1 MIGLNVLLLHQQ
13 VEFNPLATAAA
24 ITNVYFSL
32 PLPLTIVPIQTMAQT
47 SQQHIRGNTTPHFQ
61 QPRVQIFKSQSIGEG
76 SFGTVYKSHL
86 DLLPCAAKTLRSE
99 LFWTISPKT
108 SAFFGGLTI
117 EKIEEGFECVY
128 QLRHPNIVQCL
139 SVYRDD
145 ETGFPVLL
153 MELAPENLSS
163 FIQRNPSV
171 GNRLHI
177 QVDIGYDVVLGLHFL
192 HSNGIVHGNLSG
204 NNILMFPSHRAKLGD
219 FHSIDLPVIVQSVD
233 GASQSVAYMAPEVFG
248 METEVWAEEMDIFS
262 VGVVLMQLVTGH
274 APQLHLPGNLINIH
288 TAVLQLR
295 RKCS

>member
-1 MIGLNVLLLHQQ
+1 
-13 VEFNPLATAAA
+13 
-24 ITNVYFSL
+24 
-32 PLPLTIVPIQTMAQT
+32 MAQT

-99 LFWTISPKT
+99 LFSTISPKT

-233 GASQSVAYMAPEVFG
+233 GSQSVAYMAPEVFG

-274 APQLHLPGNLINIH
+274 APQLHLPGNLIHIH